1 MPLYLF
7 IITHGYYGRFSLALA
22 AAAAFA
28 EGCTM
33 RSVAS
38 LSQEVLRVS
47 GSGKKDINSPAEASP
62 GSFPKEQDLNP
73 DVPTPELVSP
83 GGKE

>member
-1 MPLYLF
+1 
-7 IITHGYYGRFSLALA
+7 
-22 AAAAFA
+22 
-28 EGCTM
+28 M

-47 GSGKKDINSPAEASP
+47 GPGKKDINCPAEASP
-62 GSFPKEQDLNP
+62 SSFRKEQDLNP